1 MAQKIVI
8 VGGGTAGTTVA
19 NRLARTL
26 AKEIEAGQVEVHLYG
41 DQSVHLYQPGY
52 LFVALNMGDLD
63 DFTRPQKTLVHS
75 RVHWHEQSIKELD
88 LKHHRLITE
97 HEQVPYD
104 LLVIAT
110 GSVPNFHYVPG
121 MAEVTENFYTP
132 DGAVRLRDRLNRF
145 TEGRILIVQDMPH
158 KCPAAPLE
166 ITLMLDDYFRKRDFR
181 KSVEIKY
188 TYPIGRIHALQ
199 SVADWALP
207 HFIEREIQ
215 YETYF
220 NMERVDPERKVVITM
235 DGAEHPFDLLISI
248 PIHQGAEVIRRS
260 GIGDEL
266 GFIPTDR
273 TTLKMIDQE
282 DVYVIGDATNL
293 PISKAGSTAHYQ
305 AEVLVKNIT
314 DRIQG
319 RPETTLYGGK
329 VACFLESSLGEASFI
344 TFDYHHPPHPAQESE
359 MLHWFKGMYNELY
372 WLTARGLM

>member
-1 MAQKIVI
+1 MAQNIVI
-8 VGGGTAGTTVA
+8 LGGGTAGTTVA

-26 AKEIEAGQVEVHLYG
+26 AQEIEKGQVEIHLYG
-41 DQSVHLYQPGY
+41 DSAVHLYQPGY
-52 LFVALNMGDLD
+52 LFVALNMRDLH
-63 DFTRPQKTLVHS
+63 DFIRPQKSLVHP
-75 RVHWHEQSIKELD
+75 RVYWHEQAVQALD
-88 LKHHRLITE
+88 LQHHRLKTE
-97 HEQVPYD
+97 HHEVSYD
-104 LLVIAT
+104 ILVIAT
-110 GSVPNFHYVPG
+110 GSVPNFDFVPG
-121 MAEVTENFYTP
+121 MAEATENFYTP
-132 DGAVRLRDRLNRF
+132 DGAVRLRDRLTRF

-166 ITLMLDDYFRKRDFR
+166 ITLMLDDYFRMRNLR
-181 KSVEIKY
+181 ERVEIQY

-207 HFIEREIQ
+207 HFNERSIH

-220 NMERVDPERKVVITM
+220 NMERIDPERKVVLTM

-248 PIHQGAEVIRRS
+248 PVHQGAEVIRRS

-273 TTLKMIDQE
+273 TTLKMIGEE

-319 RPETTLYGGK
+319 RPETTPYEGK
-329 VACFLESSLGEASFI
+329 VACFLESSLGAASFI
-344 TFDYHHPPHPAQESE
+344 TFDYNHPPHPAQASE